1 MDALVTLTMNPAID
15 QTSTAPFIT
24 NNAKLR
30 CSPPHYDPGGGGINV
45 ARAITTLGETATAVY
60 PVGGCEGNLLVRLL
74 NEQGIAHRGI
84 SVEGSTHINLSVI
97 DEATGRQYRFNMPG
111 APLREQEWRRCLQTL
126 ADLPTPRFLVLSGSL
141 PPGVPR
147 DFYRQAAGVVAGAG
161 CKTIVDTSG
170 EALTQAIRDGVYLI
184 KPNLRELGELAG
196 RKIENEDDLV
206 NTARS
211 LIEANHCEVVVVSL
225 GAAGAFYVSQDRDE
239 HIFAPLV
246 PVRSRVGAGDSMVAG
261 ITVAL
266 SRNESMDHA
275 VRFGIAAGAAAV
287 MRPGTELSRRDDTE
301 RLFERMKRP
310 LATAACARPRSS

>member
-1 MDALVTLTMNPAID
+1 MDAIVTLTMNPAID

-30 CSPPHYDPGGGGINV
+30 CSSPHYDPGGGGINV
-45 ARAITTLGETATAVY
+45 ARAVTTLGGTATAVY
-60 PVGGCEGNLLVRLL
+60 PVGGCEGNLFVRLL
-74 NEQGIAHRGI
+74 DEQGIAHRGI
-84 SVEGSTHINLSVI
+84 TMEGSTRINLSVI

-111 APLREQEWRRCLQTL
+111 APMREQEWRQCLQTL
-126 ADLPTPRFLVLSGSL
+126 ADLPAPGFLVLSGSL
-141 PPGVPR
+141 PPGVPS
-147 DFYRQAAGVVAGAG
+147 DFYRQAAAVVAGTG
-161 CKTIVDTSG
+161 CKVIVDTSG
-170 EALTQAIRDGVYLI
+170 EALTTAVRDGVFLI

-206 NTARS
+206 HTARS
-211 LIEANHCEVVVVSL
+211 LIEADRCEVVVVSL
-225 GAAGAFYVSQDRDE
+225 GAAGAFYVAQAEDE

-261 ITVAL
+261 ITL
-266 SRNESMDHA
+266 SLARSEPMHHA

-301 RLFERMKRP
+301 RLFDRMRRS
-310 LATAACARPRSS
+310 LATAQCANPRSS